1 MKITPRS
8 VTQEDFAR
16 FGKAVTS
23 PTDATTSEGPDYK
36 FWSDIASY
44 SIKGETEIG
53 ICTVYAQAVAKI
65 DGVERHLRTPEI
77 LIPIDGSFYLPLL
90 LEGDSEDQMA
100 VFRVNMGEAVV
111 IDEAV
116 WHGACLPVRQ
126 EQCSYFVIFRSNT
139 PHDDVEH
146 KSIDPVLIA

>member
-77 LIPIDGSFYLPLL
+77 LI
-90 LEGDSEDQMA
+90 A
-100 VFRVNMGEAVV
+100 
-111 IDEAV
+111 
-116 WHGACLPVRQ
+116 
-126 EQCSYFVIFRSNT
+126 
-139 PHDDVEH
+139 
-146 KSIDPVLIA
+146 